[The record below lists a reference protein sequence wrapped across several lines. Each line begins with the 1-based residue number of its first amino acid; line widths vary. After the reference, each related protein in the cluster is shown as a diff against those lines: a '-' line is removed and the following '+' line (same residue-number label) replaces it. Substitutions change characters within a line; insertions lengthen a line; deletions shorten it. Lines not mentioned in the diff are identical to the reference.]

1 MDCSVDLNKLAILR
15 RIWFPCFFFFF
26 LGVCPGAK
34 FVGANLHL
42 MFQTFVLTVTEIQ
55 NY

>member
-1 MDCSVDLNKLAILR
+1 LGPM
-15 RIWFPCFFFFF
+15 FFFFF